1 MSYTKVKDSKERFAF
16 WNFIEV
22 GTAAFGIPGRKRCG
36 ELIIFFGFIVILT
49 VLFMPG
55 GLETIPDKVR
65 SLVDKYRNN
74 RKEAPADAVTYH
86 R

>member
-1 MSYTKVKDSKERFAF
+1 
-16 WNFIEV
+16 V
-22 GTAAFGIPGRKRCG
+22 GGLNTVAGPILGALILTIVD
-36 ELIIFFGFIVILT
+36 ELLRPTGYYRVIFFGIIVILT

-65 SLVDKYRNN
+65 SLVNKFRNT
-74 RKEAPADAVTYH
+74 RKETPADAVTYH